1 MSAALP
7 LAVPTFAL
15 GVAFGVLAKPVM
27 GSVAPV
33 VMSISI
39 FSGAAQF
46 AALSVL
52 SAGGS
57 AAAAIV
63 AASLMSA
70 RWLAMGFAI
79 APSLSGTTAGRA
91 LRGQALVDASFAIAS
106 RGDGS
111 FDQERLIG
119 ATIPQAGGWICGTI
133 VGVVCGSL
141 LGDPE
146 ALGLDAIFPA
156 FYLVLLAGEIG
167 RQGSNGRDR
176 SLAVFA
182 AAAGATIAIAAIP
195 FAPPGVSVIAAV
207 AGACVGLWRR

>member
-1 MSAALP
+1 
-7 LAVPTFAL
+7 
-15 GVAFGVLAKPVM
+15 M

-33 VMSISI
+33 VMSIAI

-52 SAGGS
+52 SAAGS
-57 AAAAIV
+57 AVAAIV
-63 AASLMSA
+63 AGSLTNA

-91 LRGQALVDASFAIAS
+91 VRGQALVDASFAIAS
-106 RGDGS
+106 RGDGR
-111 FDQERLIG
+111 FDEARLIG

-141 LGDPE
+141 FGDPE

-156 FYLVLLAGEIG
+156 FYLVLLAGEIE
-167 RQGSNGRDR
+167 RQGSIGRDR
-176 SLAVFA
+176 SLALFA
-182 AAAGATIAIAAIP
+182 AAAGAMIAIAAMP
-195 FAPPGVSVIAAV
+195 LAPPGVPMIAAV
-207 AGACVGLWRR
+207 AGACAGLWRR